1 MEQIRILMR
10 ENRELENQGF
20 QDSAQYALN
29 CARIT
34 ELFHGTDKYNL
45 QLN

>member
-1 MEQIRILMR
+1 MEQIRILMQ
-10 ENRELENQGF
+10 ENINLENQGL

-34 ELFHGTDKYNL
+34 ELFHGTDKYN
-45 QLN
+45 QQIN